1 MTPEMLEI
9 ELREL
14 SHRLQNVMRLVS
26 MGHSVDPKLIIEL
39 ITVSIKCD
47 EYFNEYQT
55 IDPADIE
62 LMNNLI
68 SMIELTAT

>member
-14 SHRLQNVMRLVS
+14 SYRIKNIMTLVS
-26 MGHSVDPKLIIEL
+26 KGQVVDPKLILQLIE
-39 ITVSIKCD
+39 VCIKCD
-47 EYFNEYQT
+47 DYFEEHQT
-55 IDPADIE
+55 IEPADIE

-68 SMIELTAT
+68 SVIELTAT